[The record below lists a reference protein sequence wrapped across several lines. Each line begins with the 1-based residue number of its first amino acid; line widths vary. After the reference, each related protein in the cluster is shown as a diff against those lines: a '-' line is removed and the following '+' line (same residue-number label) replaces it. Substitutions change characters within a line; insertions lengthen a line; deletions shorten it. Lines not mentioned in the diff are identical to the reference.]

1 MTNFETFLSA
11 NQEQR
16 TPVTNKE
23 ELDALVERVRVAQ
36 QKFATSRRNRSI
48 RFSAAQPWPLP
59 MPAFLWLS

>member
-36 QKFATSRRNRSI
+36 QKFATFSQKQVDQIFR
-48 RFSAAQPWPLP
+48 SAALPLP